1 MRKYE
6 TKHMRISRPLYIGT
20 NEIVNF
26 FTDDRLPVK
35 ILRHLALRVAN
46 NLEPIKSIIKNKLTE
61 ADDSRTL
68 LPRLF

>member
-1 MRKYE
+1 MR
-6 TKHMRISRPLYIGT
+6 TSRPLYVGT

-35 ILRHLALRVAN
+35 ILRHIALRIAN

-61 ADDSRTL
+61 ADGSRTL